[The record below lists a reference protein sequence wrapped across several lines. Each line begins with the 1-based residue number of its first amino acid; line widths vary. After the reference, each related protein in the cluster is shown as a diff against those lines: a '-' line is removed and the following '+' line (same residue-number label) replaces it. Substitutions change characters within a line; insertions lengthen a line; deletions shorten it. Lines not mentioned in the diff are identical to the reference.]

1 MELQTLASVE
11 RLAVHPQGVDRVV
24 ELVAVARVPRVSDW
38 ASHEDA
44 AALDVARGEHADA
57 RVARRL
63 ETDRVRAPGLLQ
75 ALHER
80 VAAREAFVRV
90 HLERD
95 GDARSD
101 DDATRSRRDVS
112 MRCVLTKVFHP

>member
-1 MELQTLASVE
+1 
-11 RLAVHPQGVDRVV
+11 
-24 ELVAVARVPRVSDW
+24 VSDW